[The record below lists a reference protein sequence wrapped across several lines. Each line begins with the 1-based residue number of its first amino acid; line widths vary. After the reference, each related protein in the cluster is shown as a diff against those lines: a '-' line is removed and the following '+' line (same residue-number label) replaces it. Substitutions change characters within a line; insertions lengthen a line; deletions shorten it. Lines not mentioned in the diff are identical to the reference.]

1 MVQDGAP
8 PVLSWFIIPLTV
20 DISTI
25 SPSEI
30 GVINQHHLV
39 LVGGLE
45 HVLFSHILGIII
57 PIDAL
62 IFFRCVGI
70 PPTISIE
77 YP

>member
-30 GVINQHHLV
+30 GVMFTNLANEPGHHL
-39 LVGGLE
+39 
-45 HVLFSHILGIII
+45 
-57 PIDAL
+57 A
-62 IFFRCVGI
+62 
-70 PPTISIE
+70 
-77 YP
+77 